1 MDSEIIIKAV
11 LGLAVVLFFNYGSG
25 FLKKLTEEGSVELTP
40 RPPPVPRRTRR
51 VRNAPPPLA
60 PEPEPS
66 APVAAVHLDDTSL
79 VVTRPAR
86 AHTRMQ
92 FRGSAALR
100 QALVAREV
108 LGLPLS
114 LRPPRF

>member
-1 MDSEIIIKAV
+1 MDSEIVIKAV
-11 LGLAVVLFFNYGSG
+11 LGLAVFLFFNYGSG
-25 FLKKLTEEGSVELTP
+25 FLKKLMEGASVEPTP
-40 RPPPVPRRTRR
+40 LPPPVPRRTRR
-51 VRNAPPPLA
+51 VRNAPPSLA

-66 APVAAVHLDDTSL
+66 APVAAIHLDDTSL

-86 AHTRMQ
+86 AQSRLQ
-92 FRGSAALR
+92 FRGTAALR

>member
-1 MDSEIIIKAV
+1 MDSDFIIKAV
-11 LGLAVVLFFNYGSG
+11 LGLAVFLFFNFGSG
-25 FLKKLTEEGSVELTP
+25 FLKKLMEEASVEP
-40 RPPPVPRRTRR
+40 MAVPPPVPRRTRR

-86 AHTRMQ
+86 AQSRLQ
-92 FRGSAALR
+92 FRGTAALR

>member
-40 RPPPVPRRTRR
+40 VSPPLPRRVRR
-51 VRNAPPPLA
+51 IRNAPPRVEEEPA
-60 PEPEPS
+60 PSP
-66 APVAAVHLDDTSL
+66 PVAAVHLDDTSL

-86 AHTRMQ
+86 AQSRLQ
-92 FRGSAALR
+92 FRGTAALR